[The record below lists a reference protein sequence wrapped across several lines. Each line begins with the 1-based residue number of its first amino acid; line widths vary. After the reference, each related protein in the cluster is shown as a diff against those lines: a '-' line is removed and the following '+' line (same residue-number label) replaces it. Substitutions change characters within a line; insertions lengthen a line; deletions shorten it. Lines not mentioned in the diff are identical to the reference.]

1 LKSEKKYGE
10 ALAELDHLRS
20 DSGNEVQLLSA
31 RLLLFLNRPSES
43 LARIGNLVNPA
54 GREIAERDRLKADV
68 FLKLGHEKEYL
79 EALTRYLEAA
89 PADWRARMER
99 GDCLRAMGRNE
110 EARDDFTRVLETRPK
125 LREGH
130 MSLAKVLLALG
141 DAKNALLS
149 IDEVLRLRLDPSA
162 LLLRGRVRMAGKD
175 PTGAVKDF
183 QKARTLCR
191 EGDKE
196 IRGRISFHETLAL
209 ARLGL
214 AKEALRCADETLRN
228 DGESKD
234 VSRFRFDLLLDA
246 GPVARARLAL
256 ERYGKVF
263 GEDGFTA
270 YARARLLA
278 TQGNCNEALTTL
290 NTLQSIDSVEAFRIP
305 GLRGECLY
313 RLGKYQQASVYLNQA
328 LSLAPDRGEL
338 WFLLGSTYESQD
350 QREKALAC
358 YGKALAR
365 LRESAAVRQARGLLL
380 ERMKGKEALAIDD
393 LSVAIRLRPHD
404 ASLYVWRARLRRRTG
419 NREGA
424 RADLGCAL
432 KKDPANTSTRQ
443 ALVDLEEESGRLE
456 EALAGMEE
464 IIRRNGR
471 TPETSCRRARLLL
484 ALRRFGE
491 CLEVSGNI
499 LADKKAAR
507 ATRGK
512 VQILRAEALLA
523 MRRWAEAIEESE
535 RARQQHP
542 ALAVTAAVLR
552 GEAYLGRGKDSH
564 GVGEPD
570 EDYIRAYHEL
580 NGIHTRAVEGE
591 FPPGK
596 SARIHAAMG
605 LYQWIAEK
613 DHAQAQAQYRRAA
626 ALAPRWSE
634 PYRRIG
640 KMAAGGL
647 WPGGVDISLTA
658 LDRAR
663 AMGHRDRAGLAFDR
677 GRLLKQKQRY
687 AEAVDEF
694 RRALLVR
701 PVWTEARKLLQVCQA
716 MLR

>member
-1 LKSEKKYGE
+1 LTSEKKYSE
-10 ALAELDHLRS
+10 ALAELAYLRS
-20 DSGNEVQLLSA
+20 DSGNEVKLLDA
-31 RLLLFLNRPSES
+31 RLLLCLHRPRES
-43 LARIGNLVNPA
+43 LARLGGLVNPA

-79 EALTRYLEAA
+79 AALTRYLKAA

-99 GDCLRAMGRNE
+99 GSRFGAMGRNE

-130 MSLAKVLLALG
+130 MSLARVLLALG
-141 DAKNALLS
+141 DIKNALLS
-149 IDEVLRLRLDPSA
+149 VDEVLGLRLDPKG

-175 PTGAVKDF
+175 PAGAVKDF
-183 QKARTLCR
+183 ITARTLCR

-196 IRGRISFHETLAL
+196 LRGRISFHETMAL
-209 ARLGL
+209 AGLGQ
-214 AKEALRCADETLRN
+214 AREALRCAEETLRN
-228 DGESKD
+228 DGERKD
-234 VSRFRFDLLLDA
+234 VSRYRFDLLLDA
-246 GPVARARLAL
+246 GPDARARLAL

-278 TQGNCNEALTTL
+278 GQGKCNEALATL
-290 NTLQSIDSVEAFRIP
+290 GTLQSIDSIEAFRIP

-313 RLGKYQQASVYLNQA
+313 RLGKYRQALACLNQA
-328 LSLAPDRGEL
+328 LSFASDRGQL
-338 WFLLGSTYESQD
+338 WFLQARTYESQN
-350 QREKALAC
+350 QREKALAS
-358 YGKALAR
+358 YDKALAR
-365 LRESAAVRQARGLLL
+365 LFESAKVHMARGLLL
-380 ERMKGKEALAIDD
+380 ERMKGKEAQAIADI
-393 LSVAIRLRPHD
+393 SEAIRLRPED
-404 ASLYVWRARLRRRTG
+404 ASPYVWRARLRRRTG
-419 NREGA
+419 DRKGA
-424 RADLGCAL
+424 RDDLACAI
-432 KKDPANTSTRQ
+432 KIDPANTSTRQ

-484 ALRRFGE
+484 ALRRFVD
-491 CLEVSGNI
+491 CLDVSGKI
-499 LADKKAAR
+499 LAEKKAAR
-507 ATRGK
+507 VTRGK

-523 MRRWAEAIEESE
+523 LRRWPEAIEESE
-535 RARQQHP
+535 RARRQHP

-605 LYQWIAEK
+605 HYQWIAEK
-613 DHAQAQAQYRRAA
+613 DHAQALAQYRRAA

-640 KMAAGGL
+640 AMAAGGL
-647 WPGGVDISLTA
+647 WPGGVDVSLTA

-663 AMGHRDRAGLAFDR
+663 AMGHRDRAGVAFDR
-677 GRLLKQKQRY
+677 GRLLKQKGRY
-687 AEAVDEF
+687 AEAVEEF
-694 RRALLVR
+694 RRALSVR
-701 PVWTEARKLLQVCQA
+701 PGWPEARKLLKVCQA